1 MRLSEK
7 EKLILA
13 VFEKKETLTLQEL
26 EQITKIARR
35 TLQRNIAKLIELEL
49 LQKEGRTKDY
59 RLYRVRLDNHWMVF
73 NTGLLVGE
81 LSYDEGRY
89 YFVYDSDYKGERF
102 DGLGEDS
109 HSSLELFSFFENL
122 IPEYERREKLLFDK
136 NILAEV
142 LPLLHNSH
150 GSLDFIRKDELFR
163 YSADYK
169 KRPNWLSVKKEILG
183 VNEFPN
189 ILDFTIDISDEILND
204 TSNTEHSNLS
214 GYQTKIDVNVDW
226 KERRIFE
233 AESSEYLLKP
243 RNLEHG
249 DYFGRDR
256 NNQKSYYPF
265 IALNE
270 HLFMSFAKNELGFDV
285 PYTGVIKADRD
296 FHYLTKRYDRYRG
309 FKYEQ
314 RDFAQLLGVLSRNK
328 YRSGSEILFEKLNE
342 VLSSQKSKIEAL
354 RFYFYAYLIKHADLH
369 LKNIGILAITP
380 KRYQI
385 TPLYDVISVAIY
397 KGDCDDIGLPF
408 LKPHKKAR
416 NWKMDDFYR
425 LGKILNINR
434 LAVKK
439 ALLGVLKTYI
449 VKMFKNIV
457 KPTTSKK

>member
-1 MRLSEK
+1 
-7 EKLILA
+7 
-13 VFEKKETLTLQEL
+13 
-26 EQITKIARR
+26 
-35 TLQRNIAKLIELEL
+35 
-49 LQKEGRTKDY
+49 
-59 RLYRVRLDNHWMVF
+59 
-73 NTGLLVGE
+73 
-81 LSYDEGRY
+81 
-89 YFVYDSDYKGERF
+89 
-102 DGLGEDS
+102 
-109 HSSLELFSFFENL
+109 
-122 IPEYERREKLLFDK
+122 
-136 NILAEV
+136 
-142 LPLLHNSH
+142 
-150 GSLDFIRKDELFR
+150 
-163 YSADYK
+163 
-169 KRPNWLSVKKEILG
+169 
-183 VNEFPN
+183 
-189 ILDFTIDISDEILND
+189 
-204 TSNTEHSNLS
+204 
-214 GYQTKIDVNVDW
+214 VDW
-226 KERRIFE
+226 KKRRVFE

-243 RNLEHG
+243 RNFEHG
-249 DYFGRDR
+249 DYFGKDR

-380 KRYQI
+380 KRYQL

-449 VKMFKNIV
+449 VKMPEYIQRVELLEQEYDLLMQKSRRGKILFSKRLDNIYQ
-457 KPTTSKK
+457 KKIISLRELGILEELGLG